1 MRVALI
7 IGCAATCEQCYK
19 RDLDRNAAQGIMIAH
34 ELTAVRQV
42 IVLALLAGVMAATR
56 ITAQQ
61 RETVLIAGRQVSVWH
76 PDASSSAPQPVL
88 VFSHGYGGCATQS
101 SFLMAGLASRGYWV
115 FAPRH
120 ADARCG
126 GRNPG
131 ARPEEPFNAPQSW
144 SDATY
149 RDRAEDIR
157 AIVQGI
163 GTGSEYA
170 GRVDL
175 TRLGLIGHSLGG
187 YTVLGLAGAWPSW
200 KLPGVKAVLA
210 LSPYAQPYLVHGTL
224 SGLSAPVMYQGGTLD
239 IGITPWIRKTGG
251 GYDASPAP
259 KYFAEF
265 AGAGHLAWTDI
276 RDTAHQQIVEYSV
289 AFLDHYLRG
298 SRAPPLLTRAEAG
311 VAEVRYQSELGAGHS
326 PAARSGRR
334 PAPLPY

>member
-1 MRVALI
+1 M
-7 IGCAATCEQCYK
+7 T
-19 RDLDRNAAQGIMIAH
+19 AH
-34 ELTAVRQV
+34 RLTAFRHVV
-42 IVLALLAGVMAATR
+42 VFASCACVMAGT
-56 ITAQQ
+56 TLSAQQ
-61 RETVLIAGRQVSVWH
+61 RETVSIAGRQVSVWH

-101 SFLMAGLASRGYWV
+101 TFLMAALASRGYWV

-131 ARPEEPFNAPQSW
+131 ARPEEPFQTPVSW

-157 AIVQGI
+157 AIVREI
-163 GTGSEYA
+163 AARSEYA

-175 TRLGLIGHSLGG
+175 ARVGLVGHSLGG
-187 YTVLGLAGAWPSW
+187 YTVLGLAGAWSSW
-200 KLPGVKAVLA
+200 TLPGV
-210 LSPYAQPYLVHGTL
+210 LVHGTL

-239 IGITPWIRKTGG
+239 IGVTPWIRKTSG

-259 KYFAEF
+259 KYSVDFAR
-265 AGAGHLAWTDI
+265 AGHLAWTDI
-276 RDTAHQQIVEYSV
+276 RDTAHQQIVDYAV

-298 SRAPPLLTRAEAG
+298 TRADPLLTQAAAG
-311 VAEVRYQSELGAGHS
+311 VAELRYQSELGTGQS
-326 PAARSGRR
+326 PPARSGRR
-334 PAPLPY
+334 PVPLPQER